1 MFLTKAQ
8 TSQNLHD
15 DALGPS
21 VAPQLDHH
29 SMASKTTCHKK
40 EHVTFTT
47 TCHFHVHM
55 SFSRAPESSWKGVP
69 MSTSSAQGLMQIGR
83 DTLRQPTPH
92 RFGKQQ
98 KAANQATHPI
108 CSTSLMNWRQMDLVS
123 DDLASS
129 STNSLPTSKKKTL
142 KPTSQH
148 TRSRFPR
155 QAISAPRDITRTE
168 TPQGTRAG
176 APHIPSQQ
184 ARSRFPRKRSLRRV
198 TSHEVKLRKAHALR
212 HHEPKPTRPL

>member
-1 MFLTKAQ
+1 M
-8 TSQNLHD
+8 SQ
-15 DALGPS
+15 
-21 VAPQLDHH
+21 
-29 SMASKTTCHKK
+29 KK
-40 EHVTFTT
+40 
-47 TCHFHVHM
+47 TCHFHDHVSLSRPHVMFTGARKLFLERRADVHLKCP
-55 SFSRAPESSWKGVP
+55 RPHVNWPRHTPPTHASS
-69 MSTSSAQGLMQIGR
+69 
-83 DTLRQPTPH
+83 LRQ
-92 RFGKQQ
+92 KQ

-148 TRSRFPR
+148 ARPRFPR